1 MSTLKRFALAFVGVL
16 LVAVTLVMLNFT
28 HAPTALAAFSQ
39 SCPAQQQQ
47 GNSGALVQVIQF
59 RLNSLNEDGDIAHAH
74 GNPFPLATDGGFG
87 PLTNEAVL
95 DFQSTSGNGLGAD
108 GMVGP
113 QTWGTM
119 GFCTT
124 APVNTF
130 LTCCSSASL
139 SHCPATIAE
148 GSSDTFV
155 EALQQGLNVDANFGL
170 IGQGSWFPLLVDG
183 QFGAHT
189 KAAVQSLQSAAGI
202 PQDGSVGPQTWG
214 AFGMCY

>member
-1 MSTLKRFALAFVGVL
+1 MSTLKRFALTCVGGL
-16 LVAVTLVMLNFT
+16 LVAATLVMLNFA
-28 HAPTALAAFSQ
+28 HAPTASAAFAQ

-59 RLNSLNEDGDIAHAH
+59 RLNSLNEDGEIAHAH
-74 GNPFPLATDGGFG
+74 GNPFPLATDGSFG
-87 PLTNEAVL
+87 SLTNEAVL
-95 DFQSTSGNGLGAD
+95 DFQSTEGLGVD

-124 APVNTF
+124 APAVTIA
-130 LTCCSSASL
+130 TCCASSSL
-139 SHCPATIAE
+139 SHCPAAIAE
-148 GSSDTFV
+148 GSSGTFV
-155 EALQQGLNVDANFGL
+155 EALQQGLNVDANAGV
-170 IGQGSWFPLLVDG
+170 IGKGSWFPLSVDG

-202 PQDGSVGPQTWG
+202 TQDGSVGPQTWG